1 MVGLVFTVAHPAAA
15 LDDLRRYVFVP
26 GRSTSE
32 VAIIDTES
40 DELETALRRVGPCLI
55 GPCAF
60 ALEQNTKPT
69 ATAKTTD
76 ARTLARDLIIAGLS
90 Y

>member
-15 LDDLRRYVFVP
+15 PDDLRRYVFVP

-40 DELETALRRVGPCLI
+40 DELETALRLDQIPNQLLLPTDPSTSRPLAYRAVRITPGP
-55 GPCAF
+55 
-60 ALEQNTKPT
+60 
-69 ATAKTTD
+69 
-76 ARTLARDLIIAGLS
+76 
-90 Y
+90 